1 MLLVQEKLKGTDLGS
16 INAAFANYR
25 LINRGYP
32 KEPIFWIKSFGGDKN
47 GEVELEMGHGGNTY
61 NSSTLEAKA
70 SGCLS
75 LRPA

>member
-32 KEPIFWIKSFGGDKN
+32 KEPIF
-47 GEVELEMGHGGNTY
+47 
-61 NSSTLEAKA
+61 
-70 SGCLS
+70 
-75 LRPA
+75 